1 MERIIANEDV
11 VDLGDAA
18 ELTRG
23 ALPVGLADTDG
34 IQFRLG
40 EGLSEDD

>member
-1 MERIIANEDV
+1 MERKQEDL

-23 ALPVGLADTDG
+23 VLPVGQLDTDG